1 MDTSLPQVTIAEIT
15 HVLTTNYDSHNLL
28 ESITDRTRQSLTA
41 AWCVLLVRATDPAG
55 VEVVCESVAP
65 GFSPHRDLVHSRPV
79 ALSAS
84 TGSVVM
90 IDDFK
95 IASHRWTRFA
105 DAAALSGLGACRIFP
120 LRLAGQPL
128 GALAVF
134 TADPWNSRPRG
145 SAYGQSM
152 ADLAAITLSMSG
164 IDDRAEAATVA
175 AQHILSSRAV
185 IEQAAGMVA
194 EYDNSSITAAMR
206 VLAAQAK
213 ARGSTIAQY
222 AEQVVE
228 GRR

>member
-1 MDTSLPQVTIAEIT
+1 MNTSLPQVMIAEIT
-15 HVLTTNYDSHNLL
+15 HVLTTDFDSHNLL
-28 ESITDRTRQSLTA
+28 ESITDRARQSFTA
-41 AWCVLLVRATDPAG
+41 AWCALLVRATDPAG

-65 GFSPHRDLVHSRPV
+65 GFSPRRDLVHSHPV

-90 IDDFK
+90 IEDFK
-95 IASHRWTRFA
+95 IASPRWAPFA
-105 DAAALSGLGACRIFP
+105 DAAALSGLGGCRVFP

-152 ADLAAITLSMSG
+152 ADLAAIALSMSG
-164 IDDRAEAATVA
+164 IDDRAEAATIA
-175 AQHILSSRAV
+175 TQHILSSRAA
-185 IEQAAGMVA
+185 IEQAAGMIA
-194 EYDNSSITAAMR
+194 EFDNSSIAAAMR
-206 VLAAQAK
+206 VLATQAK

-222 AEQVVE
+222 AEQVIE